1 MAMSTTSVRLQP
13 DVEIA
18 LEATSN
24 RLGRSKGWVINEA
37 LREYIARQDR
47 AQQRWQQTLEA
58 LDAVARGEVVAGA
71 DVHDWL
77 REWGGDAETDAPGA
91 QR

>member
-24 RLGRSKGWVINEA
+24 QLGRSKGWVINEA
-37 LREYIARQDR
+37 LREYIARHDE
-47 AQQRWQQTLEA
+47 AQHRWQQTLAA
-58 LDAVARGEVVAGA
+58 LDSAARGEVVEA
-71 DVHDWL
+71 DAVHGW
-77 REWGGDAETDAPGA
+77 RRSWGSEAESEAPG
-91 QR
+91 QGR